1 MSLKTNVKRQ
11 IYMLNC
17 YLEIKKK
24 NLYLQI
30 INFPKLYKKLDLS
43 TKKNLPNKKA
53 MILEI
58 CKYNI

>member
-11 IYMLNC
+11 IYKLNR

-43 TKKNLPNKKA
+43 IKKNLPNKKA
-53 MILEI
+53 MFLEI

>member
-11 IYMLNC
+11 IFMLNR

-43 TKKNLPNKKA
+43 IKKKLTKQKSNVFRN
-53 MILEI
+53 MQI
-58 CKYNI
+58 

>member
-11 IYMLNC
+11 IYMLNR

-43 TKKNLPNKKA
+43 IKKNLPNKKA